1 MQYAVI
7 DKTLYPVVVF
17 RFNPV
22 EVSVEEHAAFL
33 ESQKQFLT
41 QHSGCVFV
49 YDLTQSKALSA
60 EVRIQQGYWNRTNA
74 EFLAQHLQ
82 GIAFVANSVMM
93 SFVFKGIFL
102 IQKPPVAYTVVAAL
116 QDGIDWANALTQT
129 THQVS

>member
-7 DKTLYPVVVF
+7 DKTLYPVVVV

-22 EVSVEEHAAFL
+22 EVSLKEHGAFL
-33 ESQKQFLT
+33 ESQKQFLS
-41 QHSGCVFV
+41 QHPGCVFV

-60 EVRIQQGYWNRTNA
+60 EVRIQQGNWNRNNA
-74 EFLAQHLQ
+74 QFLTQHLQ

-116 QDGIDWANALTQT
+116 KDGIAWANTQT
-129 THQVS
+129 TRQAS